1 MPSFKKTQI
10 LIKDNHPIYEN
21 TIPHKKAAPAPDV
34 ATQHEPKTHLD
45 VRVQRNVL
53 LETEVLE
60 LGDEVPGHREQKQR
74 VAEGQGSGGAPR
86 DGDAHAHDVSEVGV
100 LRHEGVVCGQVGN
113 GLMDGWMERGGKREG
128 RMDGWVDRC
137 VSGQIDRWMDGYI

>member
-1 MPSFKKTQI
+1 MRTQ
-10 LIKDNHPIYEN
+10 Y
-21 TIPHKKAAPAPDV
+21 HKKAAPAPDV

-137 VSGQIDRWMDGYI
+137 VSG